1 MDIHAYRPLYPDH
14 KFMKAGPSLH
24 KNKRIQDACTFVC
37 ISVCMCVVCV
47 HVCDVCVVCM
57 CIVCMWYVHGCVVC
71 LYMFVCMYVCVRM
84 HAVCV
89 CVLRAQK
96 KVNTQLK
103 K

>member
-57 CIVCMWYVHGCVVC
+57 CIVCVW
-71 LYMFVCMYVCVRM
+71 FVCGMCMGVWCVCICLCACMCVCACMRSVCVF
-84 HAVCV
+84 
-89 CVLRAQK
+89 
-96 KVNTQLK
+96 
-103 K
+103 